1 MSAVDIIPRDQTA
14 VRECLRDNRTWA
26 HLLLLSSQL
35 CFSGWHIVGSQAL
48 KEGADPFVF
57 VLYRELVAAS
67 VMAFIL
73 YIITGERIR
82 IDPVDYKRFFF
93 LGCCSFV
100 NVVGAMLSLNYI
112 SATRF
117 AIFQPSIPC
126 IATCISIFIGLE
138 RFTWIKAAGISL
150 AVGGAIMAEAWNSS
164 SSDEKN
170 VYLGTVIVSIQVFGM
185 ANLVVFV
192 KPILNKYH
200 PAMITLV
207 YYAIGTILTILL
219 FLGFTYRFTAQD
231 LIFHGKMLPWLG
243 LFYAAI
249 IATVYTYNALSWA
262 GRHLSP
268 SATTVYATFQPVG
281 TIFLSFLFFA
291 KVVTLPEGLGT
302 VLVIAGL
309 IVTVLG
315 QRMEQAD
322 PLLQHK
328 NSGDFQALL
337 TDADTEGGPYGK

>member
-1 MSAVDIIPRDQTA
+1 MSSTDVIPTHDASLRACLYDQRTLAHFVLLTA
-14 VRECLRDNRTWA
+14 
-26 HLLLLSSQL
+26 QL

-48 KEGADPFVF
+48 KEGANPFVF
-57 VLYRELVAAS
+57 VLYRELVAS
-67 VMAFIL
+67 SIMAFIL
-73 YIITGERIR
+73 YFVTGERIL
-82 IDPVDYKRFFF
+82 IDSSDYKRFFF

-138 RFTWIKAAGISL
+138 SFTWIKATGITL
-150 AVGGAIMAEAWNSS
+150 AVGGAVMAEAWNDST

-170 VYLGTVIVSIQVFGM
+170 VYLGTAIVSLQVFAM

-192 KPILNKYH
+192 KPILHKYN

-207 YYAIGTILTILL
+207 YYSIGTFLTILL
-219 FLGFTYRFTAQD
+219 FLGFTYKLTSQD
-231 LIFHGKMLPWLG
+231 IIFHGKILPWLG

-249 IATVYTYNALSWA
+249 IATVFTYNALSWA
-262 GRHLSP
+262 GRQLSP
-268 SATTVYATFQPVG
+268 SATTVYCTFQPVG
-281 TIFLSFLFFA
+281 TILLSFLFFA
-291 KVVTLPEGLGT
+291 KVVTLSEGMGT

-309 IVTVLG
+309 IITVLG
-315 QRMEQAD
+315 QSLERGD
-322 PLLQHK
+322 PLLKHK
-328 NSGDFQALL
+328 DSGDFQALL
-337 TDADTEGGPYGK
+337 TGNDVESVDKI